1 MKCRKRVDDIKT
13 GVESLLRD
21 EPGGCLLIGQVV
33 SGIKAARAQSGR
45 LCGTWEPVVS
55 IPGLAKVAGR
65 GGERFEQ
72 VKLRGVE

>member
-1 MKCRKRVDDIKT
+1 MKCRKRMDDIKT

-21 EPGGCLLIGQVV
+21 EPGGSLLTGQVV

-55 IPGLAKVAGR
+55 ITRPEKVPGR
-65 GGERFEQ
+65 GGERLEQ
-72 VKLRGVE
+72 VELRGTE

>member
-1 MKCRKRVDDIKT
+1 MDDIKT

-45 LCGTWEPVVS
+45 PCGTWEPVVS
-55 IPGLAKVAGR
+55 IPRLAKVAGR